1 MKIVTERIHFSTD
14 VSAEL
19 REYLMLEYDR
29 YAENTA
35 MTDNEHQALCEWIAE
50 GNSPY
55 SNPSLIADER
65 GMVMDFI
72 SGRRITEDMMP

>member
-1 MKIVTERIHFSTD
+1 MTERIHFSTD

-19 REYLMLEYDR
+19 REYLTLEYNR

-35 MTDNEHQALCEWIAE
+35 MTDDEDEALRKWIAE

-65 GMVMDFI
+65 GMIMDFI
-72 SGRRITEDMMP
+72 SGRKITEDMMP